1 MQKFIAIPELGI
13 IVRKIAPNGRHF
25 AGFGRASEEAFNRW
39 LSQCYADEGSFY
51 WDEEFYDERARRY
64 SSNITFKETTCHATV
79 HLDY

>member
-25 AGFGRASEEAFNRW
+25 AGFGTHSPVEDFNRW
-39 LSQCYADEGSFY
+39 VGQCYADEDQFY

-64 SSNITFKETTCHATV
+64 LRNIKFKETTCNSSS
-79 HLDY
+79 